1 MATVTP
7 SIALKQATAAAWLAA
22 LDTGA
27 GQAVIEVY
35 TGAKPAGPDTAISTQ
50 TLLGTGTCSTVT
62 GTVTT
67 VGDVVSLVFG
77 AITADSSADNNGT
90 ATWARI
96 KDDSGAAKIDV
107 DVSTIGGTGFFQMN
121 TTNVVF
127 GGPLN
132 FSSLVI
138 VF

>member
-35 TGAKPAGPDTAISTQ
+35 TGAKPAGPDTAISIQ

-77 AITADSSADNNGT
+77 AITADSSADNSGV

-121 TTNVVF
+121 TTNVVA

-132 FSSLVI
+132 FASLVI

>member
-77 AITADSSADNNGT
+77 AITPDSSADNTGV

-121 TTNVVF
+121 TTNVVA

-132 FSSLVI
+132 FASLVI
-138 VF
+138 QF

>member
-50 TLLGTGTCSTVT
+50 TLLGIGTCSTVT

-77 AITADSSADNNGT
+77 AITPDSSADNTGV

-121 TTNVVF
+121 TTNVVA

>member
-77 AITADSSADNNGT
+77 AITADSSADNTGV
-90 ATWARI
+90 ATWVRI

-121 TTNVVF
+121 TTNVVA

-132 FSSLVI
+132 FASLVI

>member
-50 TLLGTGTCSTVT
+50 TLLGTGTCSTIT

-77 AITADSSADNNGT
+77 TITPDSSADNTGV

-96 KDDSGAAKIDV
+96 KDDSGVAKIDV

-121 TTNVVF
+121 TTNVVA

>member
-77 AITADSSADNNGT
+77 AITADSSADNTGV

-121 TTNVVF
+121 TTNVVA

-132 FSSLVI
+132 FASLVI
-138 VF
+138 QF